1 MKVFYSRVSSSDGSQ
16 NPERQL
22 QRVEGFD
29 YVFTDTCSGS
39 IPLWERPKGKQIK
52 TLLDSNKLTHL
63 EVHSIDRLGRDTI
76 SVLNVWKELTELGV
90 RLVCR
95 NPNFQNLNEDGK
107 TDMFSELMISILS
120 TMSDFERKMIKE
132 RQMEGI
138 RIRKEKGLYTGRKVG
153 TVISPEKFLQRK
165 KSQMIIR
172 DLENGYSTKEII
184 YRCRC
189 SYGTISKVKKYQEQ
203 LNQKHEG

>member
-22 QRVEGFD
+22 QKVEGFD

-76 SVLNVWKELTELGV
+76 SVLNVWKELTELGI

-203 LNQKHEG
+203 LNQNYER

>member
-1 MKVFYSRVSSSDGSQ
+1 MRVFYSRISTSDGSQ

-22 QRVEGFD
+22 QKIDGFD

-76 SVLNVWKELTELGV
+76 SVLKLWKELTELGI

-107 TDMFSELMISILS
+107 TDM
-120 TMSDFERKMIKE
+120 
-132 RQMEGI
+132 
-138 RIRKEKGLYTGRKVG
+138 
-153 TVISPEKFLQRK
+153 
-165 KSQMIIR
+165 
-172 DLENGYSTKEII
+172 STKKEYEINEFMDALE
-184 YRCRC
+184 YVG
-189 SYGTISKVKKYQEQ
+189 YFKYAQQE
-203 LNQKHEG
+203 

>member
-1 MKVFYSRVSSSDGSQ
+1 MRVFYSRVSSSDGSQ

-22 QRVEGFD
+22 QKIEGFD

-39 IPLWERPKGKQIK
+39 IPLWERPKGSQIK
-52 TLLDSNKLTHL
+52 KLLDMGELTHI

-76 SVLNVWKELTELGV
+76 SVLKLWKELTELGI

-95 NPNFQNLNEDGK
+95 KPNFQNLNEDGK

-120 TMSDFERKMIKE
+120 TMSDFERKMIRE

-153 TVISPEKFLQRK
+153 TKISPEKFLQRE
-165 KSQMIIR
+165 KSQMILK
-172 DLENGYSTKEII
+172 DLENGYSMKEII
-184 YRCRC
+184 FRCRC
-189 SYGTISKVKKYQEQ
+189 SYSTITKVKKYSEQ
-203 LNQKHEG
+203 LKEELV

>member
-1 MKVFYSRVSSSDGSQ
+1 MRVFYSRVSSSDGSQ

-22 QRVEGFD
+22 QKIEGFD

-76 SVLNVWKELTELGV
+76 SVLRLWKELTELGI

-153 TVISPEKFLQRK
+153 TIIPPEKFLERK

>member
-76 SVLNVWKELTELGV
+76 SVLNVWKELTELGI

-203 LNQKHEG
+203 LNQNYER